1 MFCNSRSVNG
11 TTLWKQSHRQS
22 FAVNQMTPLALQH
35 SEQTI
40 HGRWMSADFQP
51 RLASVI
57 VPTYNRADLAFEAF
71 DSVWRQTYRP
81 IELLVIDDGSSED
94 IAGVVERL
102 QQRSAGDDSFAVRF
116 LIQLHAGAPAAR
128 NLGLIESR
136 GQFIQFLDSDDVLHP
151 HKLTAGASA
160 LVQNR
165 KAAYVWTNRA
175 HVDDAKMADFIRDT
189 LNACPVT
196 YTSSR
201 VPTRN
206 LAWTPYQS
214 FGLFRREI
222 CRAMG
227 PWNES
232 LVRAQDWEYTTRLV
246 CHTQHILKI
255 KDSLYGFREHDRG
268 RITDLTKTRRR
279 SMEAMLAAARAAE
292 TYVSRIQLGR
302 VTDRT
307 VRLRLMRHYFRILR
321 HSIRSGSTEHFAL
334 ALAGMK
340 RSASGSFSASNVPE
354 GKETL
359 RKAA

>member
-1 MFCNSRSVNG
+1 MKRESHEM
-11 TTLWKQSHRQS
+11 TLI
-22 FAVNQMTPLALQH
+22 APQH
-35 SEQTI
+35 AQQTI

-51 RLASVI
+51 RLVSVI
-57 VPTYNRADLAFEAF
+57 VPTYNRADLAAEAF

-94 IAGVVERL
+94 IAGGVHRL
-102 QQRSAGDDSFAVRF
+102 QQHSAGDNSFVVRLF
-116 LIQLHAGAPAAR
+116 IQRHAGAPAAR
-128 NLGLIESR
+128 NLGLIESH

-160 LVQNR
+160 LAQNP
-165 KAAYVWTNRA
+165 KADYVWTNRV
-175 HVDDAKMADFIRDT
+175 HVDDEKMADFIRESLD
-189 LNACPVT
+189 
-196 YTSSR
+196 SR
-201 VPTRN
+201 PIAYMPSQVPARN

-222 CRAMG
+222 CVKMG

-246 CHTQHILKI
+246 CHSQHILKI
-255 KDSLYGFREHDRG
+255 KESLYGFREHDRG

-279 SMEAMLAAARAAE
+279 SMDAMLAAARAAE
-292 TYVSRIQLGR
+292 VNVSKILLCR
-302 VTDRT
+302 VASRA

-321 HSIRSGSTEHFAL
+321 HSIRSGSAHHFAL

-340 RSASGSFSASNVPE
+340 RSATGSFAANSSGE
-354 GKETL
+354 HRGQL

>member
-1 MFCNSRSVNG
+1 M
-11 TTLWKQSHRQS
+11 
-22 FAVNQMTPLALQH
+22 PIALEH
-35 SEQTI
+35 QTI
-40 HGRWMSADFQP
+40 HGRWMSADYQS

-57 VPTYNRADLAFEAF
+57 VPTYNRADLAAEAF
-71 DSVWRQTYRP
+71 DSVWRQTFRP

-94 IAGVVERL
+94 IAGLVHRL
-102 QQRSAGDDSFAVRF
+102 QQRSSGDNLFTVRF
-116 LIQLHAGAPAAR
+116 LVQPHAGAPAAR

-160 LVQNR
+160 LAQNP
-165 KAAYVWTNRA
+165 KADYVWTNRA
-175 HVDDAKMADFIRDT
+175 HVDDAKMADFIREGF
-189 LNACPVT
+189 NAPSVA

-255 KDSLYGFREHDRG
+255 KESLYGFREHDRG

-279 SMEAMLAAARAAE
+279 SMNAMLAAAIAAE
-292 TYVSRIQLGR
+292 NYVSKIRLSR
-302 VTDRT
+302 LTDRT

-321 HSIRSGSTEHFAL
+321 HSIRSGSTQHFAL

-340 RSASGSFSASNVPE
+340 RSAAGSFSASE
-354 GKETL
+354 AGEHEETL